1 MIEKATHLAET
12 RGWDFDILSPL
23 HLAVAIPSSRWRHH
37 YNAYIHCSIDGV
49 AWGFVI
55 HKEFEVMSNREPEVS
70 LAVQRLRQFCT
81 PDEIDI
87 LPAPQYLIRYTRD
100 IDVDINDKVETQLGR
115 AIDEAIAQVDMAW
128 TVLMLV
134 NWGDKSADEAIAQ
147 TNASERRGLPENKS
161 NSEGK
166 GGKSWG

>member
-1 MIEKATHLAET
+1 MIEKAAALAET

-23 HLAVAIPSSRWRHH
+23 QLALAIPSCRWRHC
-37 YNAYIHCSIDGV
+37 YNAYLHCWIDGG

-70 LAVQRLRQFCT
+70 LAIQRLRQFCT

-100 IDVDINDKVETQLGR
+100 IDVEINGKFETQLGR

-134 NWGDKSADEAIAQ
+134 NWGNKSTDEAVTSA
-147 TNASERRGLPENKS
+147 NASELRRL
-161 NSEGK
+161 SEK
-166 GGKSWG
+166 

>member
-1 MIEKATHLAET
+1 MIEKSAALAEA

-23 HLAVAIPSSRWRHH
+23 QLALAIPSFRWRHY
-37 YNAYIHCSIDGV
+37 YNAYLHCSIDGR

-55 HKEFEVMSNREPEVS
+55 HKEFEVMSNRVPEVN
-70 LAVQRLRQFCT
+70 LAIQRLRQFCT

-100 IDVDINDKVETQLGR
+100 IDVAINGKFETQLGR
-115 AIDEAIAQVDMAW
+115 SIDEAIAQVDMAW

-134 NWGDKSADEAIAQ
+134 NWGNKSIDEAVTSA
-147 TNASERRGLPENKS
+147 NASELRVLLEKQSNAERKRGL
-161 NSEGK
+161 
-166 GGKSWG
+166 

>member
-1 MIEKATHLAET
+1 MIGRAADLAQA
-12 RGWDFDILSPL
+12 RGWEHEILSTL
-23 HLAVAIPSSRWRHH
+23 SLAVAIPASRWRHH
-37 YNAYIHCSIDGV
+37 YNAYIHCSIDGG

-70 LAVQRLRQFCT
+70 LALQRLRQFCT

-87 LPAPQYLIRYTRD
+87 LPAPQYLVRYTRD
-100 IDVDINDKVETQLGR
+100 IDVEINDKVETQLGR

-134 NWGDKSADEAIAQ
+134 NWGNKSTDEAVTSA
-147 TNASERRGLPENKS
+147 NASELREL
-161 NSEGK
+161 SEK
-166 GGKSWG
+166 